1 MRRAVAGLLL
11 LAALVLLAAAG
22 PPLSPWA
29 WDEIDFTAFGADPSR
44 RHWLGTTQNGRDV
57 FAVTVHALRRS
68 LLVGLGAAVLATS
81 LAAVAGIAAGYAG
94 GWTDRALMGAADLLV
109 VLPPFLVVAV
119 LAPRTDGGALPLVA
133 VLAALLWTTT
143 ARMARALTRTLR
155 EREYVRAA
163 RLGGVSAPRTI
174 VRHVL
179 PQLASLLAVDAGLN
193 VGAAIIAESGLAHLG
208 FGVRPPDVSL
218 GTLIAD
224 GGTALLA
231 FPWRFAFP
239 AALLILV
246 VVAANLLA
254 DGLRDALDPAVR

>member
-1 MRRAVAGLLL
+1 MTRRTVAGLLL
-11 LAALVLLAAAG
+11 LAAPLALAAAG
-22 PPLSPWA
+22 PALSPWA
-29 WDEIDFTAFGADPSR
+29 WDDIDFAAFGAGPSR

-68 LLVGLGAAVLATS
+68 LLIGAAVAALATF
-81 LAAVAGIAAGYAG
+81 LAALVGTAAGFAG
-94 GWTDRALMGAADLLV
+94 GRADRALMWGVDLLV

-119 LAPRTDGGALPLVA
+119 LAPRTGGALALVA

-143 ARMARALTRTLR
+143 ARMVRALTRTLR

-179 PQLASLLAVDAGLN
+179 PQLASLLVVDASLN

-208 FGVRPPDVSL
+208 FGVRPPGVSL

-224 GGTALLA
+224 GGTAVLA
-231 FPWRFAFP
+231 HPWRFGFP
-239 AALLILV
+239 AGLLV
-246 VVAANLLA
+246 VLVVAVHLLA
-254 DGLRDALDPAVR
+254 DGLRDALDPAAR

>member
-1 MRRAVAGLLL
+1 MRRTAAGLCL
-11 LAALVLLAAAG
+11 LAALVLLALAG
-22 PPLSPWA
+22 PTLSPWA
-29 WDEIDFTAFGADPSR
+29 WDEIDFTAFGAPPSR

-68 LLVGLGAAVLATS
+68 LLVGFGVAVLATL
-81 LAAVAGIAAGYAG
+81 LAALVGTAAGYAG
-94 GWTDRALMGAADLLV
+94 GWADRALMWAADLLI

-119 LAPRTDGGALPLVA
+119 LAPRTDGGALALVA
-133 VLAALLWTTT
+133 VLAALLWTST
-143 ARMARALTRTLR
+143 ARMVRALARTLR

-163 RLGGVSAPRTI
+163 RLGGVSAPRTV

-208 FGVRPPDVSL
+208 FGAPPPAVSL

-224 GGTALLA
+224 AGAGVLA
-231 FPWRFAFP
+231 FPWRFGFP

-246 VVAANLLA
+246 AVAANLLA
-254 DGLRDALDPAVR
+254 DGLRDVLDPATR